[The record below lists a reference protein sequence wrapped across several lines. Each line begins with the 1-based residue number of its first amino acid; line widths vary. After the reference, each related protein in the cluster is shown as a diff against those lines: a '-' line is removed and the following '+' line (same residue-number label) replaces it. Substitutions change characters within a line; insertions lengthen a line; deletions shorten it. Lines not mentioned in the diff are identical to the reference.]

1 MDAADKAYRTA
12 RKRRLIGAEQRRST
26 SQCHGQFVAIDC
38 SSEISGGSYGGGG
51 VAEHCQNLSGAV
63 CNSDDQRSVRGL
75 SGVQYD
81 LLYIS

>member
-12 RKRRLIGAEQRRST
+12 RKRRLIVAEQRRST
-26 SQCHGQFVAIDC
+26 SQCHGQFVAIDR
-38 SSEISGGSYGGGG
+38 SPEITGGSHWGSG
-51 VAEHCQNLSGAV
+51 VAEYCQNLSGAV